1 MQTKRGK
8 IVRSS
13 RFQEWQKEQISCS
26 RITASWLNPERRMTM
41 DTYRDQKI
49 RPTVISQPEADDD
62 ANVRPTVNLNQ
73 SNQNSNGIVAIIVAA
88 IVVIAGAYFL
98 FSGGPSTQ
106 TTAPVAT
113 QNSAPAPAP
122 SATEKVTPV
131 PATPPASNSTAAP
144 ATPLPATGTTPKAP
158 VAPAQ

>member
-1 MQTKRGK
+1 
-8 IVRSS
+8 
-13 RFQEWQKEQISCS
+13 
-26 RITASWLNPERRMTM
+26 M
-41 DTYRDQKI
+41 DTYRDEKI
-49 RPTVISQPEADDD
+49 RPTVKSQAEADDGVY
-62 ANVRPTVNLNQ
+62 VRPAINLNQ

-88 IVVIAGAYFL
+88 LVVIAGAYFL

-131 PATPPASNSTAAP
+131 PATPPATDSTAAP
-144 ATPLPATGTTPKAP
+144 ATPLPATGMAPKAP